1 MTLGYV
7 VSRYPLLSETFIL
20 REMWELERQ
29 GHQVHIYPLRR
40 VRGLRHARTQ
50 ALQARVWH
58 AGWAAPRSQAR
69 WLRRRPGA
77 YLAALGAALWH
88 NRGDA
93 NLWLGA
99 AAYWPKAAAI
109 AERMQRDGVQQIH
122 AHYAT
127 HPALVAYLAH
137 RLTAIPYS
145 FTAHAHDLFLHRAML
160 GRKIAAASQVVA
172 ISRFNQAILEAARG
186 GARTPIAVVH
196 CGVECDV
203 LAAAGARRPERETA
217 AAGLRL
223 LSVGSLQAYKGHRV
237 LVQACAQLRDRGVRL
252 HCRILGG
259 GGLAPA
265 LRRQIAALG
274 LHAQVELAGAVTES
288 EVAAALAQADVFVLP
303 SIVAPSGQMEGIPVA
318 LMEAMAAGLPVVASR
333 LSGIPELIRDGCD
346 GLLVPPGDAEA
357 LAQAVLGLADAG
369 ERRRLGAAAQQR
381 VRAEFELTA
390 NVGQLARLWQA
401 AGEAAA

>member
-1 MTLGYV
+1 
-7 VSRYPLLSETFIL
+7 
-20 REMWELERQ
+20 
-29 GHQVHIYPLRR
+29 
-40 VRGLRHARTQ
+40 
-50 ALQARVWH
+50 
-58 AGWAAPRSQAR
+58 
-69 WLRRRPGA
+69 
-77 YLAALGAALWH
+77 
-88 NRGDA
+88 
-93 NLWLGA
+93 
-99 AAYWPKAAAI
+99 
-109 AERMQRDGVQQIH
+109 
-122 AHYAT
+122 
-127 HPALVAYLAH
+127 
-137 RLTAIPYS
+137 
-145 FTAHAHDLFLHRAML
+145 ML
-160 GRKIAAASQVVA
+160 G
-172 ISRFNQAILEAARG
+172 
-186 GARTPIAVVH
+186 
-196 CGVECDV
+196 
-203 LAAAGARRPERETA
+203 AAGARRPERETA